1 MEGCRIAGFVPARR
15 SALRDPFFD
24 QPQARII
31 RFATEYAADHPMRFD
46 FPVNTSALYDTWVR
60 MFGRVLNQE
69 LDARGGLQWAEADY
83 AQRRRG

>member
-1 MEGCRIAGFVPARR
+1 M
-15 SALRDPFFD
+15 
-24 QPQARII
+24 
-31 RFATEYAADHPMRFD
+31 HFD